1 MFNRNAPAH
10 PQINWGREP
19 ATGEVLPVI
28 EGGLT
33 KFEQCAKD
41 FTAAWIDALASRAN
55 AYDQGELDGVV
66 QDATLYGLKQAEEF
80 CKQMEEREK

>member
-1 MFNRNAPAH
+1 MFNRN
-10 PQINWGREP
+10 EP
-19 ATGEVLPVI
+19 VMPVFVF
-28 EGGLT
+28 EPGGTCQEYPGLT
-33 KFEQCAKD
+33 KFEQCAMD